1 MKKPNINTKTFKI
14 TGAGFLAL
22 AILLAILFATP
33 ILGGGPGG
41 KDTADNPTISGEFG
55 KLDGEV
61 QSTYSPN

>member
-41 KDTADNPTISGEFG
+41 QNTVDNPTISGEFG
-55 KLDGEV
+55 TIDGQT
-61 QSTYSPN
+61 QSTYSTN

>member
-33 ILGGGPGG
+33 ILGGGRAA
-41 KDTADNPTISGEFG
+41 KDTIDQPTISGEFDTIEG
-55 KLDGEV
+55 QGGY
-61 QSTYSPN
+61 Q

>member
-1 MKKPNINTKTFKI
+1 MRKPNINTKTFKI

-41 KDTADNPTISGEFG
+41 QNTEDDPTISGEFG
-55 KLDGEV
+55 TIEG
-61 QSTYSPN
+61 QGGYNNNGS